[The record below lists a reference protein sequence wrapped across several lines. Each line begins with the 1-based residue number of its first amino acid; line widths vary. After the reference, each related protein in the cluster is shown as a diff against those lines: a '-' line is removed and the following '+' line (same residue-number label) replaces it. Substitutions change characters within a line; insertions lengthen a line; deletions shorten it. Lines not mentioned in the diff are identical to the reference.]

1 MAGDIDLFASCCQ
14 GPISVFLRALSAAKG
29 GGQNFERANVERPIF
44 RN

>member
-1 MAGDIDLFASCCQ
+1 M
-14 GPISVFLRALSAAKG
+14 LRYNDNRQFIFKLLG